1 MHGILKDV
9 RRIRHSSPFL
19 QVMRLSAMFRSS
31 ALDFS
36 LRLSGIYLIMI
47 ACRVTKETSLRVH
60 TTGLKS
66 RRSGK
71 LSSIGFLISSHNVN
85 DYHFDYKKY

>member
-1 MHGILKDV
+1 MHDILKDV

-47 ACRVTKETSLRVH
+47 AW
-60 TTGLKS
+60 
-66 RRSGK
+66 
-71 LSSIGFLISSHNVN
+71 
-85 DYHFDYKKY
+85 